1 MLYFIHSFSSES
13 NLTFTER
20 DLNKEIERLI
30 EETTLQKR
38 RIAELEIK
46 LASRVTNLGT
56 VPRETRK
63 KVHPQKLPKSK
74 SPMRAPKDKR
84 DDGIHKSSSSPEN
97 GVKVRYS
104 LSLCNVYSSCIW
116 VQSSGL

>member
-1 MLYFIHSFSSES
+1 LSFI
-13 NLTFTER
+13 ER

-46 LASRVTNLGT
+46 LSSTATDLGA
-56 VPRETRK
+56 VPGETRK
-63 KVHPQKLPKSK
+63 KVRPEKLPKST
-74 SPMRAPKDKR
+74 SSVRAPKDKR
-84 DDGIHKSSSSPEN
+84 DGSVRKSSSSSEN

-104 LSLCNVYSSCIW
+104 LSLCNVCSSCF
-116 VQSSGL
+116 